1 MAFLK
6 ELMNLQMTC
15 FSHDELEEMI
25 QWYILQRGDAKET
38 GNGMITHYYDEN
50 RHLHFFHYLETNDE
64 NLEAGIW
71 RVDVHFDTG
80 RTSDTVVALEKDLD
94 VYVSSEDDRFDTALP
109 VNWKIGEKVIP
120 VLVEM
125 ANKNDLR
132 DVKAGEPIPANINMF
147 AFDADIINTK
157 KDYNAKK
164 KLVGDLPEIGD
175 FLPTGLIYSAL
186 TAEDA
191 DKRDKDF
198 EAMLQALVQ
207 DYRIMPFSFSQG
219 IFKIKSFEKVNMGQ
233 YTTLYDIV
241 VDCEGQELHV
251 IAPVYL
257 SALKNLKKGRYLDVS
272 GMLTGMILPEE
283 DLRHKQGE
291 KNNLLQF
298 KPAN

>member
-1 MAFLK
+1 M
-6 ELMNLQMTC
+6 
-15 FSHDELEEMI
+15 
-25 QWYILQRGDAKET
+25 
-38 GNGMITHYYDEN
+38 
-50 RHLHFFHYLETNDE
+50 
-64 NLEAGIW
+64 EAGIW

-80 RTSDTVVALEKDLD
+80 RASDTVVALEKDLD

-198 EAMLQALVQ
+198 EQMLQALVQ

-219 IFKIKSFEKVNMGQ
+219 FSRSNPSRRWTWASTPRFMISLLTVRARSS
-233 YTTLYDIV
+233 TL
-241 VDCEGQELHV
+241 
-251 IAPVYL
+251 
-257 SALKNLKKGRYLDVS
+257 SR
-272 GMLTGMILPEE
+272 
-283 DLRHKQGE
+283 
-291 KNNLLQF
+291 QF
-298 KPAN
+298 ICRR